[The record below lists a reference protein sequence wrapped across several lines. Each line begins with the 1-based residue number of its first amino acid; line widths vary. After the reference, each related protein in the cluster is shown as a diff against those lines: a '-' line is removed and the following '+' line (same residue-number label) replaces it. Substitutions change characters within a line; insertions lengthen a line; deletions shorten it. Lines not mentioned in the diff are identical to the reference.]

1 MEIIGK
7 ITNNKIFTYK
17 FLLENI
23 SNNYENF
30 LKVVN
35 KNDKAAVADYINILY
50 KKLKEQD
57 NVSEINKSEELQVY
71 AEVVEKRKYKIVL
84 LYIRN
89 TFTPYDI
96 SNVGIVIDTEINK
109 INYFLRLNKPV
120 FVDGEFGNVLHIE
133 NGNRK
138 LIGYID
144 MVNDATLTKE
154 FMKYTLDLYPDVV
167 ENKERDK
174 TINNLVDSLSL
185 ENLKNVSKRNLE
197 NLKNLTKENFKEKDP
212 RKAMPDVTEHSKKM
226 RDMAESIAADFNVD
240 INNVNID
247 FTSGATTPKKPKKE
261 KVRPY
266 DEDGEENKKINYIN
280 KLEYTEKEAEKP
292 EEEIKLSKEEKY
304 ILRTIYDNK
313 WVREYSNKYDI
324 FDMCDTSSDQELGA
338 LNILLKYKLERYDT
352 TEYKKNISVV
362 NCGRCKKET
371 CPISKFLEVNGYY
384 ENKTGKL
391 LESEYLE
398 ETKRKES
405 EENVKEVIEKLKRF
419 DRLSF
424 LMAEIVLKSN
434 LITDFKAKT
443 SKKKSDKDDKKENEK
458 NSVYTLEYVD
468 LESLRLNTPKESLI
482 KNLLDIYNNEE
493 IVKEYIR
500 KDTIDLAKIDDMKI
514 DSYTDIM
521 SQNPYHLAAY
531 IKHLSEEKEVS
542 LYTIFKSVE
551 DEEYLNIAK
560 QDLKARNYDLRI
572 NNLFLDKK
580 SKDSLKKIVSY
591 AKKYSE
597 NDIDYIP
604 FDLRLYTDNNELV
617 EEVARVLRDI
627 FNDYGYIKNED
638 VRSQSFYNIES
649 HDMLEDIYG
658 ESNVCI
664 IILKDVFSLE
674 NLEKTTKER
683 IVNKLEE
690 VITKNHGKMITML
703 VETDKLKADTALS
716 SNAKLKEKIF
726 DFELTMDKATEQ
738 DIYIR
743 LLTKLEKAYEVTD
756 DAKVLLL
763 EYINSTYNQAT
774 VSFNEYSAGLYE
786 KIIFSVD
793 GNTVEK
799 KDIPDFDRNKTN
811 DQIFAELN
819 ELVGLHSVKEALLDL
834 SNLIDFKVKTEGELS
849 IKSTN
854 LHMVFLGN
862 PGTGKTTVARM
873 VAGILYNLKYIK
885 YNKFVEVSSK
895 DLVAKYVGQTAPKTM
910 EVVEKALGG
919 VLFIDEAYSLATG
932 DGGEG
937 SFNDECIATLIQ
949 AMENYRD
956 NLVVIFAGYKKEMQ
970 DFLDSNSGIVS
981 RIGYTLDFV
990 DYSVDELIQ
999 IFKSMVSKAGFKI
1012 TDEAIDKVKEIIEEY
1027 KDTPN
1032 FGNARFAR
1040 TLYEKVVIRHA
1051 KNMKN
1056 VSDSEKLRTIGK
1068 DDISSENILK
1078 M

>member
-23 SNNYENF
+23 TSNYGNF
-30 LKVVN
+30 MKVVN
-35 KNDKAAVADYINILY
+35 KNDKAAVTDYINLLY
-50 KKLKEQD
+50 TKLKEQD
-57 NVSEINKSEELQVY
+57 DVSEINKTEELQVY
-71 AEVVEKRKYKIVL
+71 AELVDKSKYKIVI

-89 TFTPYDI
+89 TFTQYDI
-96 SNVGIVIDTEINK
+96 SNVGIVIDTEANK

-144 MVNDATLTKE
+144 MVNDATLTNE
-154 FMKYTLDLYPDVV
+154 FMKYTLDLNPVND
-167 ENKERDK
+167 ENNEKNQ
-174 TINNLVDSLSL
+174 TINNLVDALSL
-185 ENLKNVSKRNLE
+185 ENLKNVSKKNLE
-197 NLKNLTKENFKEKDP
+197 NLKNLTKENFKEKDQ
-212 RKAMPDVTEHSKKM
+212 RKVMPNVSEHSEKM
-226 RDMAESIAADFNVD
+226 KAMAESIAADFNVD
-240 INNVNID
+240 INEVNMD
-247 FTSGATTPKKPKKE
+247 FFGNGMPEPKKTKKE
-261 KVRPY
+261 TVRKDEALEEKVNY
-266 DEDGEENKKINYIN
+266 VNKTSYSKKDEEVN
-280 KLEYTEKEAEKP
+280 
-292 EEEIKLSKEEKY
+292 EIELSKEQKH

-313 WVREYSNKYDI
+313 WVREYSNKYDV
-324 FDMCDTSSDQELGA
+324 FDMCDTSSDVEIGP
-338 LNILLKYKLERYDT
+338 LNILLKYKLEKYDT
-352 TEYKKNISVV
+352 TEHKKNISVV
-362 NCGRCKKET
+362 NCGRCSREY
-371 CPISKFLEVNGYY
+371 CPISKFLEVNNFYEKETGEVLGSKYIDK
-384 ENKTGKL
+384 ENK
-391 LESEYLE
+391 
-398 ETKRKES
+398 KES
-405 EENVKEVIEKLKRF
+405 EKNVKEVVEKLKKY
-419 DRLSF
+419 DKLSF
-424 LMAEIVLKSN
+424 LMAEIVLKSD
-434 LITDFKAKT
+434 LITEFKVKT
-443 SKKKSDKDDKKENEK
+443 KKGKKEESKENDNK
-458 NSVYTLEYVD
+458 SVYTLEYVD
-468 LESLRLNTPKESLI
+468 LETLRLNTPKESLI
-482 KNLLDIYNNEE
+482 KNLLDVYNKEE
-493 IVKEYIR
+493 NVKEYIR
-500 KDTIDLAKIDDMKI
+500 KDTVDLTKIEDMKV
-514 DSYTDIM
+514 DSYTEIM
-521 SQNPYHLAAY
+521 TQNPYHLAAY
-531 IKHLSEEKEVS
+531 INYLAEEKDVS
-542 LYTIFKSVE
+542 LNTIFKKVE
-551 DEEYLNIAK
+551 DEKYLDAAK
-560 QDLKARNYDLRI
+560 KDLKARNYELRI
-572 NNLFLDKK
+572 NSLFLDKK
-580 SKDSLKKIVSY
+580 SKDNLKKIVSY

-604 FDLRLYTDNNELV
+604 FDLRLYTDNNELI
-617 EEVARVLRDI
+617 EEVARLLRDI
-627 FNDYGYIKNED
+627 FNDYGYLTNED

-649 HDMLEDIYG
+649 HDMLESIY
-658 ESNVCI
+658 EEKNVCI
-664 IILKDVFSLE
+664 IILKDIFSLE
-674 NLEKTTKER
+674 NVEKTTKER
-683 IVNKLEE
+683 IINKLEE
-690 VITKNHGKMITML
+690 VINKNHGKMITML
-703 VETDKLKADTALS
+703 VESDKFKADTVLA
-716 SNAKLKEKIF
+716 SNARLKEKVF

-743 LLTKLEKAYEVTD
+743 LLEKLEKAYEVTD

-763 EYINSTYNQAT
+763 EYINSTYNQST

-786 KIIFSVD
+786 KIIFNVD
-793 GNTVEK
+793 GDKVEK
-799 KDIPDFDRNKTN
+799 KDIPEFDRNKTTE
-811 DQIFAELN
+811 QIFAELN
-819 ELVGLHSVKEALLDL
+819 DLVGLQSVKEALLDL

-999 IFKSMVSKAGFKI
+999 IFNSMVSKAGFKI
-1012 TDEAIDKVKEIIEEY
+1012 TEEAIDKVKEIIEEY

-1056 VSDSEKLRTIGK
+1056 VTDSEKLRTIGK